1 MNYLKIDKCSI
12 ENGPGVRISLF
23 VSGCTHRCKGCH
35 NPEGWDFCN
44 GTKYTQETESEILD
58 TLAKPWV
65 SGLSLLGGE
74 PFDQSDIEEL
84 VSLVRKAKM
93 LYPTKDIWVW
103 TGYEFEQIKSSPLIK
118 YCDVAVT
125 GKFILEQRDISDN
138 NRWRGSKNQRV
149 LAVKASLKSGK
160 AVAVAGIPN
169 NEV

>member
-58 TLAKPWV
+58 ALAKPWV

-84 VSLVRKAKM
+84 VSLLRKAKT

-103 TGYEFEQIKSSPLIK
+103 TGYEFDEIKDTELIK
-118 YCDVAVT
+118 YCDVVVV
-125 GKFILEQRDISDN
+125 GPFILEQRDISDA
-138 NRWRGSKNQRV
+138 NRWRGSRNQKIILV
-149 LAVKASLKSGK
+149 QESLKNKSI
-160 AVAVAGIPN
+160 VYMPNIPN
-169 NEV
+169 NE